1 MADQFNNTCVSR
13 EFVNFKDQTIQQQ
26 MKSIATIVSVL
37 LMSISMPK
45 QTGDEF
51 CGLPNHA
58 FQAGE
63 SITFKVY
70 YTLAGV
76 YISAGE
82 ATFTVALED
91 LNGKPVYH
99 VTGNGKNYAFL
110 DNFFKVR
117 DKYETFI
124 DTANLQPLKFIRN
137 VSEGSYKKY
146 ENVSFNKTAH
156 TAVTNSGVFKTP
168 DCIQDVLSTMYYARN
183 IDFNKMKPGDKI
195 PFSMFLDNQVYNL
208 YIRYVGK
215 ETIKT
220 KYGKFKAI
228 KIKPLL
234 IKGTI
239 FEGGEK
245 MTVWISDDANHIPVR
260 VESPISVG
268 SVKVDMMDFRNRR
281 TPMSSLID
289 VR

>member
-1 MADQFNNTCVSR
+1 
-13 EFVNFKDQTIQQQ
+13 
-26 MKSIATIVSVL
+26 MKSITLIISFFLFGVSL
-37 LMSISMPK
+37 PLK
-45 QTGDEF
+45 NGGEF
-51 CGLPNHA
+51 CGLPNQA

-76 YISAGE
+76 YIAAGE
-82 ATFTVALED
+82 ATFTVALEE
-91 LNGKPVYH
+91 LGGKSVYH
-99 VTGNGKNYAFL
+99 VTGAGKNYSFL

-117 DKYETFI
+117 DKYESYI
-124 DTANLQPLKFIRN
+124 DTATLQPLKFIRN
-137 VSEGSYKKY
+137 VSEGSYRKY

-156 TAVTNSGVFKTP
+156 TAITNSGVFKTP

-183 IDFNKMKPGDKI
+183 IDFDKMKPGDKI
-195 PFSMFLDNQVYNL
+195 PFSMFLDNQVYDL

-220 KYGKFKAI
+220 KYGKFRAI

-268 SVKVDMMDFRNRR
+268 SVKVDMMDFKNRR
-281 TPMSSLID
+281 TPMNSLIST
-289 VR
+289 R

>member
-1 MADQFNNTCVSR
+1 
-13 EFVNFKDQTIQQQ
+13 
-26 MKSIATIVSVL
+26 MKSITLIACVFLFGFSLPVNN
-37 LMSISMPK
+37 
-45 QTGDEF
+45 GGEF
-51 CGLPNHA
+51 CGLPNQA
-58 FQAGE
+58 FQTGE

-76 YISAGE
+76 YIAAGE
-82 ATFTVALED
+82 ATFTVAQED
-91 LNGKPVYH
+91 LGGKPVYH
-99 VTGNGKNYAFL
+99 VTGAGKNYSFL

-117 DKYETFI
+117 DKYESYI
-124 DTANLQPLKFIRN
+124 DTATLQPMKFIRN
-137 VSEGSYKKY
+137 VSEGSYRKY

-156 TAVTNSGVFKTP
+156 TAITNSGVFKTP

-183 IDFNKMKPGDKI
+183 IDFDKMKPGDKI
-195 PFSMFLDNQVYNL
+195 PFSMFLDNQVYDL

-220 KYGKFKAI
+220 KYGKFRAI

-268 SVKVDMMDFRNRR
+268 SVKVDMMDFKNRR
-281 TPMSSLID
+281 SPMSSLISP
-289 VR
+289 R